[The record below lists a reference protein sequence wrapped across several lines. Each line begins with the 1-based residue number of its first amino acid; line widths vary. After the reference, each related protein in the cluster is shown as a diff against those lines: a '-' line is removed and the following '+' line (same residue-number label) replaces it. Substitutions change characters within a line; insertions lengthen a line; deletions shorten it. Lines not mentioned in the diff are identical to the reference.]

1 LPPNW
6 LTNFSPIAFKTGL
19 HSFDNIFDKEKKRLL
34 RLTYFSAPGP
44 GELGAK
50 THPAIHKEILSPLE
64 EGPETGLW
72 RKIATLLKL
81 RHRKKTSHPDLQKEI
96 QQLIDVG
103 EEEGL
108 LSEDE
113 GEMMQSILSFRDT
126 VAREIMV
133 PRTDAVIVSGD
144 TPIEKLLQLVINKGH
159 SRFPVYAENIDD
171 IIGILHVKDLLSSWG
186 EKHLD
191 LKDIVRTPYFIPET
205 KKISH
210 LLTELR
216 DKMSH
221 MAIVIDEYGGVAGL
235 VTIEDIIEEIIGEI
249 RDEYDDDEILMVATD
264 EGDLLVDARLE
275 IEKLTE
281 HFDLQIP
288 KGNFESV
295 GGFIISLL
303 GRVPQPHETII
314 HAPLEMTIESAD
326 ARKIHKVRIKVQ
338 KQDAYTKDP
347 PANG

>member
-1 LPPNW
+1 
-6 LTNFSPIAFKTGL
+6 
-19 HSFDNIFDKEKKRLL
+19 
-34 RLTYFSAPGP
+34 
-44 GELGAK
+44 
-50 THPAIHKEILSPLE
+50 LE
-64 EGPETGLW
+64 EGRETGLW
-72 RKIATLLKL
+72 RKIATLITL
-81 RHRKKTSHPDLQKEI
+81 RHRKKTSHPELQKEI

-126 VAREIMV
+126 LAREIMV
-133 PRTDAVIVSGD
+133 PRTDAVLVSGD
-144 TPIEKLLQLVINKGH
+144 TPIEELLQLVINKGH
-159 SRFPVYAENIDD
+159 SRFPVYADNIDD

-186 EKHLD
+186 EEHLD
-191 LKDIVRTPYFIPET
+191 LQDIVRTPYFIPET

-210 LLTELR
+210 LLKELR
-216 DKMSH
+216 DKKSH

-264 EGDLLVDARLE
+264 DGDLLVDARLE

-281 HFDLQIP
+281 HFDLQVP

-303 GRVPQPHETII
+303 GRVPQPNETIL

-326 ARKIHKVRIKVQ
+326 ARKIRKVRIKVR
-338 KQDAYTKDP
+338 KQDEYAEDP
-347 PANG
+347 PANAEP

>member
-1 LPPNW
+1 M
-6 LTNFSPIAFKTGL
+6 
-19 HSFDNIFDKEKKRLL
+19 KKRLL
-34 RLTYFSAPGP
+34 RLRYLSAP
-44 GELGAK
+44 A
-50 THPAIHKEILSPLE
+50 PAHKEILSPLE

-81 RHRKKTSHPDLQKEI
+81 RHRKKPSHPDLQKEI

-133 PRTDAVIVSGD
+133 PRTDAAIVSGD
-144 TPIEKLLQLVINKGH
+144 TPIEELLQLVNKKGH
-159 SRFPVYAENIDD
+159 SRFPVHAGSIDD

-191 LKDIVRTPYFIPET
+191 LKDILRTPYFIPET

-210 LLTELR
+210 LLRELR
-216 DKMSH
+216 DKKSH

-249 RDEYDDDEILMVATD
+249 LDEYDDDETLMVATD

-275 IEKLTE
+275 IEKLAE

-303 GRVPQPHETII
+303 GRVPQPRETII

-326 ARKIHKVRIKVQ
+326 ARKIRKVRIKVQ
-338 KQDAYTKDP
+338 QQNANAEDP
-347 PANG
+347 PANT

>member
-1 LPPNW
+1 
-6 LTNFSPIAFKTGL
+6 
-19 HSFDNIFDKEKKRLL
+19 
-34 RLTYFSAPGP
+34 
-44 GELGAK
+44 
-50 THPAIHKEILSPLE
+50 LE
-64 EGPETGLW
+64 EGSETGLW

-81 RHRKKTSHPDLQKEI
+81 RHRKKTSHPELQKEI

-144 TPIEKLLQLVINKGH
+144 TPIEELLQLVINKGH
-159 SRFPVYAENIDD
+159 SRFPVYADNIDD

-186 EKHLD
+186 EKRLD
-191 LKDIVRTPYFIPET
+191 LQEIVRSPYFIPET
-205 KKISH
+205 KKISL

-216 DKMSH
+216 DKKSH

-281 HFDLQIP
+281 HFDLQVP

-303 GRVPQPHETII
+303 GRVPQPLEKII

-326 ARKIHKVRIKVQ
+326 ARKIRKVRIKVQ
-338 KQDAYTKDP
+338 KQDAYAEDP
-347 PANG
+347 SANTEP

>member
-1 LPPNW
+1 
-6 LTNFSPIAFKTGL
+6 
-19 HSFDNIFDKEKKRLL
+19 
-34 RLTYFSAPGP
+34 
-44 GELGAK
+44 
-50 THPAIHKEILSPLE
+50 LE
-64 EGPETGLW
+64 EGSETGLW

-81 RHRKKTSHPDLQKEI
+81 RHRKKTSHPELQKEI

-133 PRTDAVIVSGD
+133 PRTDAVIVSAD
-144 TPIEKLLQLVINKGH
+144 TPIEELLQLVINKGH
-159 SRFPVYAENIDD
+159 SRFPVYADNIDD

-186 EKHLD
+186 EKRLD
-191 LKDIVRTPYFIPET
+191 LQEIVRSPYFIPET
-205 KKISH
+205 KKISL

-216 DKMSH
+216 DKKSH

-281 HFDLQIP
+281 HFDLQVP

-303 GRVPQPHETII
+303 GRVPQPLEKII

-326 ARKIHKVRIKVQ
+326 ARKIRKVRIKVQ
-338 KQDAYTKDP
+338 KQDVSPDES
-347 PANG
+347 PANI

>member
-1 LPPNW
+1 M
-6 LTNFSPIAFKTGL
+6 
-19 HSFDNIFDKEKKRLL
+19 
-34 RLTYFSAPGP
+34 
-44 GELGAK
+44 
-50 THPAIHKEILSPLE
+50 E
-64 EGPETGLW
+64 EGSETTVW

-81 RHRKKTSHPDLQKEI
+81 RHRKKTSHPELQKEI

-144 TPIEKLLQLVINKGH
+144 TPIEELLQLVINKGH
-159 SRFPVYAENIDD
+159 SRFPVYSENIDD

-186 EKHLD
+186 EKHLE
-191 LKDIVRTPYFIPET
+191 LQDIVRTPYFIPET

-216 DKMSH
+216 DKKSH

-249 RDEYDDDEILMVATD
+249 RDEYDDDEILMVTTD

-281 HFDLQIP
+281 HFDLQVP

-295 GGFIISLL
+295 GGFIISLVD
-303 GRVPQPHETII
+303 RVPQPYETIV
-314 HAPLEMTIESAD
+314 HSPLEMTIESAD
-326 ARKIHKVRIKVQ
+326 ARKIRKVRIKVQ
-338 KQDAYTKDP
+338 QQDSKAEDP

>member
-1 LPPNW
+1 M
-6 LTNFSPIAFKTGL
+6 
-19 HSFDNIFDKEKKRLL
+19 
-34 RLTYFSAPGP
+34 
-44 GELGAK
+44 
-50 THPAIHKEILSPLE
+50 E
-64 EGPETGLW
+64 EGSETGLW

-81 RHRKKTSHPDLQKEI
+81 RHRKKTSHPELQKEI

-133 PRTDAVIVSGD
+133 PRTDAVIVSAD
-144 TPIEKLLQLVINKGH
+144 TPIEELLQLVINKGH
-159 SRFPVYAENIDD
+159 SRFPVYADNIDD

-186 EKHLD
+186 EKRLD
-191 LKDIVRTPYFIPET
+191 LQEIVRSPYFIPET
-205 KKISH
+205 KKISL

-216 DKMSH
+216 DKKSH

-281 HFDLQIP
+281 HFDLQVP

-303 GRVPQPHETII
+303 GRVPQPLEKII

-326 ARKIHKVRIKVQ
+326 ARKIRKVRIKVQ
-338 KQDAYTKDP
+338 KKDAYAEDP
-347 PANG
+347 PANTER